1 MNWTGRI
8 CSHMFCTHVTNVSKA
23 SGQCGCV
30 GKKTTKV
37 NNYFIILHFVLW
49 KDLVLLTI
57 LSPCPSSMFGRPLI
71 TWDGPAPPSDA
82 ISMCFFLFTAFSSDS
97 EREMVSGWICR
108 DGRWEQN
115 PSSPFLCSSSQ
126 NNNYTPALLPMKYTE
141 QLTGLQI
148 GLTNICIV
156 LITTTSWLVETR
168 FFRRRD
174 TWTETWNIIQFVQ
187 G

>member
-23 SGQCGCV
+23 SGQCECV

-37 NNYFIILHFVLW
+37 KNYFIILHFVLW

-82 ISMCFFLFTAFSSDS
+82 ISMCFFLFTAFSLDS
-97 EREMVSGWICR
+97 ERE
-108 DGRWEQN
+108 RWYLVGSAEMGGG
-115 PSSPFLCSSSQ
+115 SKTLLLPFFAPAPKTIIIRQLSSQ
-126 NNNYTPALLPMKYTE
+126 
-141 QLTGLQI
+141 
-148 GLTNICIV
+148 
-156 LITTTSWLVETR
+156 
-168 FFRRRD
+168 
-174 TWTETWNIIQFVQ
+174 WNIQSNLQ
-187 G
+187 GYKLASQIYA